1 MRARLAV
8 ILEVG
13 TGPNRLLRAGLAGIA
28 IAIIGWSLL
37 NHLLFVYPFS
47 VDLEIPLRAAD
58 RWLNGG
64 QPYLASA
71 FSSPPGPTQPFLYPP
86 FSLPFVAALLAVPK
100 VPLQAAWLAICL
112 GAGILAVRRLAI
124 PWIWVPFVLAWS
136 PFAEPII
143 GGNVQIV
150 LFLAFVVMFW
160 RRPGPVVA
168 FEPVER
174 DVADPNVSAAG
185 LGGLAALIGAFKPSQ
200 IQPWLFLL
208 RHRPV
213 AAAIAVGIVVA
224 VVALT
229 LPLTGLD
236 LWFEWLRQLGRATD
250 PTWDLGGIALGRFTP
265 SGVGL
270 IVTVATS
277 VAILL
282 LPNRPGAAAWI
293 GVLSVWGTPSLHPF
307 GLLFLVPA
315 MLLIRRELALIGA
328 TLIATTTYQGSWA
341 GIVIVSLA
349 LLASLRYPALRE
361 PVARSDADLASGPRG
376 APEQQLEAGA

>member
-160 RRPGPVVA
+160 RRLGPVVA
-168 FEPVER
+168 FAPVER

-200 IQPWLFLL
+200 VSGTFTARFL
-208 RHRPV
+208 
-213 AAAIAVGIVVA
+213 
-224 VVALT
+224 
-229 LPLTGLD
+229 
-236 LWFEWLRQLGRATD
+236 
-250 PTWDLGGIALGRFTP
+250 
-265 SGVGL
+265 
-270 IVTVATS
+270 
-277 VAILL
+277 
-282 LPNRPGAAAWI
+282 
-293 GVLSVWGTPSLHPF
+293 
-307 GLLFLVPA
+307 
-315 MLLIRRELALIGA
+315 A
-328 TLIATTTYQGSWA
+328 TLVRTA
-341 GIVIVSLA
+341 
-349 LLASLRYPALRE
+349 ASFIMP
-361 PVARSDADLASGPRG
+361 S
-376 APEQQLEAGA
+376 